1 MEQIEQ
7 QGELYDFLYKDANRI
22 ASYYAQIFNGRLSS
36 LEKMATERKS
46 VDVGGKLDLHLVS
59 GDRKSTEEV
68 SDSDKRTI
76 DPHDLIVTDVL
87 SYLVANG
94 HALEDVAEAPHGSLV
109 ILKGTVVFVDRLIAE
124 VALVAFDNLI
134 SSQPNKSKSAED
146 KAALQGL
153 KAMKDVLQ
161 KIPLPS
167 AFIMQTVD
175 EVQVVGTIKEA
186 GMEENISNYYF
197 KHGTAGL
204 ADVYMI
210 GIKETSSPSFALPDT
225 QLIGAGQ
232 LMAQALSDMLFP
244 PEAIRVTPI
253 ALFRKLF

>member
-7 QGELYDFLYKDANRI
+7 QAELYDFLYKDVNRI

-36 LEKMATERKS
+36 LEKTATERKS

-59 GDRKSTEEV
+59 GDRKVTEEI

-87 SYLVANG
+87 SFLVANG
-94 HALEDVAEAPHGSLV
+94 HAVDDVAKASHGSLV

-124 VALVAFDNLI
+124 VAMLAFDGMS
-134 SSQPNKSKSAED
+134 SSQNTKPKTAEE
-146 KAALQGL
+146 KATLQGL
-153 KAMKDVLQ
+153 KALKEVLQ
-161 KIPLPS
+161 KIPIPS
-167 AFIMQTVD
+167 AFILQTAD

-204 ADVYMI
+204 ADVFMI
-210 GIKETSSPSFALPDT
+210 GIKEVSSPSFALPDT